1 MSVGTAIINE
11 TEEKYKDGNEA
22 PAPRHGVVF
31 SGTYDKVRNGPQYA
45 GGRDRAYQ
53 VKGTFTGS
61 GPERERAMED
71 RKIIELSGCGSKR
84 RPDVFHQA
92 VGGAADEG
100 SGRQRRRLELCQM

>member
-11 TEEKYKDGNEA
+11 MEEKYKDGNEV
-22 PAPRHGVVF
+22 PAPRHGAVF

-45 GGRDRAYQ
+45 GDRDRAYQ

-71 RKIIELSGCGSKR
+71 RKIIELSGCVSKR
-84 RPDVFHQA
+84 RPDVFI
-92 VGGAADEG
+92 
-100 SGRQRRRLELCQM
+100 RL